1 MHLSQRVLFVIGL
14 VAVLLAAGAAATL
27 SWLATPVPFA
37 AVLRGQGQ
45 FVTVLDPSVP
55 FQLEPPL
62 PGWRHRKFWFT
73 PPMQL
78 SFVSV
83 DGEPALRCETNAG
96 GSIHGRHT
104 DIELARFPMLVWRW
118 RVETPVPTGH
128 DERVRAGDD
137 HPVRWFIEFRDSA
150 ADAHRAEII
159 WSNGAFKRGDYKIIG
174 DFPHYVADGGD
185 ENVGTWRDERADL
198 EQIYRDITKRS
209 DAARLT
215 FIGVFCDSDNTR
227 TRTVAYTAATRL
239 QPR

>member
-1 MHLSQRVLFVIGL
+1 MQLSKRVWLVIGL

-27 SWLATPVPFA
+27 SWLAASVPSA

-62 PGWRHRKFWFT
+62 PGWHHRKFWLT

-78 SFVSV
+78 SFATV
-83 DGEPALRCETNAG
+83 DGVPALRCETNAG
-96 GSIHGRHT
+96 GSIYGRHT
-104 DIELARFPMLVWRW
+104 DIEPARFPVLVWRW

-150 ADAHRAEII
+150 AAAHRAEII
-159 WSNGAFKRGDYKIIG
+159 WSNGAFKRGEYKYIG
-174 DFPHYVADGGD
+174 NFPHYVADGGD
-185 ENVGTWRDERADL
+185 ENVGPWRDERADR
-198 EQIYRDITKRS
+198 EQIYRDITKRT

-215 FIGVFCDSDNTR
+215 YIGVFCDSDNTK
-227 TRTVAYTAATRL
+227 TRTVAYTAASRL